1 MTTAG
6 RSFLPDSSEKTNPTR
21 TTSAR
26 RKAVIFR
33 VFPVV
38 PELCEDR
45 IGLCRQRQHRL
56 AVAAEVFSEP
66 LFDRFEDVLT
76 HREITF
82 RRCQSQAASDI
93 RLDVEADARALRR
106 RLHGSRHF
114 RVPPP
119 MTMARRL
126 HGVNDTMA
134 TSDRRLSLGHVL
146 RLRAGRLADRAGST
160 HLARDR
166 VVLQPVYPAARV
178 DRAHD
183 GAACGLSPCKSGA
196 IRRRYGRI
204 ARSCYP
210 PIAARKRRGAL
221 SAAAPSA

>member
-1 MTTAG
+1 MMTAG

-66 LFDRFEDVLT
+66 LFDRFEHVLT

-93 RLDVEADARALRR
+93 RPDVEADARALRR
-106 RLHGSRHF
+106 RLHGSCHF
-114 RVPPP
+114 RVPPS
-119 MTMARRL
+119 MTVAGRP

-134 TSDRRLSLGHVL
+134 TSDRPR
-146 RLRAGRLADRAGST
+146 
-160 HLARDR
+160 
-166 VVLQPVYPAARV
+166 
-178 DRAHD
+178 
-183 GAACGLSPCKSGA
+183 
-196 IRRRYGRI
+196 
-204 ARSCYP
+204 
-210 PIAARKRRGAL
+210 
-221 SAAAPSA
+221 APSGMLF